1 MFQQIA
7 GLSMGAEKAVYLM
20 ARLPAK
26 GIQAGMPFGGIPEL
40 TKTDIA
46 AACSRL
52 GSLQFHLVMAKYCD
66 DVYSALEAVGEVQQ
80 EMRIRDSVWR
90 EMEPRRLQCIAA
102 AIIDECVSAK
112 RCRSCKGRGEVQQA
126 TKLVP
131 CAPCDATGK
140 RPISATSRARAC
152 GIPESTYRSQQINE
166 RFDVISRYLIDLE
179 MGALE
184 RISRKTS

>member
-1 MFQQIA
+1 M
-7 GLSMGAEKAVYLM
+7 SAEKAVYLM

-140 RPISATSRARAC
+140 RSISATSRAKAC
-152 GIPESTYRSQQINE
+152 GIPESTYRSQQINA
-166 RFDVISRYLIDLE
+166 RFDAIARYLIDLE

-184 RISRKTS
+184 RISRKAS

>member
-7 GLSMGAEKAVYLM
+7 GLSMSAEKAAYLM

-66 DVYSALEAVGEVQQ
+66 DVYSALKAVGEVQQ

-102 AIIDECVSAK
+102 AIIDEVVGAR
-112 RCRSCKGRGEVQQA
+112 RCRRCKGTGSTLNGTTIVTCPSCEGS
-126 TKLVP
+126 
-131 CAPCDATGK
+131 GK
-140 RPISATSRARAC
+140 RSISATSRAKSC

-166 RFDVISRYLIDLE
+166 RFDVIARYLIDLE

-184 RISRKTS
+184 RISRKAS